1 MSIQR
6 RGAGA
11 GPVLGC
17 LEREMAEVA
26 AYVEG
31 VVKVARRL
39 AREAGIT
46 SDLALRSVR
55 AGFHGLGTEFDRP
68 RRATR

>member
-1 MSIQR
+1 
-6 RGAGA
+6 
-11 GPVLGC
+11 
-17 LEREMAEVA
+17 MAEVA

-31 VVKVARRL
+31 VVNVTRRL